1 MKKILITGVSSGLGE
16 AIVNSL
22 SKEFYIIGV
31 ARRMNMMKKKFN
43 KISNVE
49 LHKLDIAN
57 IKRLNFFLKKIKN
70 KHKDISYIINNAGFL
85 NKRLVKKINNKDFDY
100 SFRLN
105 TLSPLLIMKEFLE
118 VMKNKNFGRIINIT
132 SGAAYNCG
140 SGFSLYSASKASLNV
155 FSITAA
161 KEYEKYNIKIN
172 LLSPGPIKTEMM
184 PRAKLAP
191 NIAINSIRFLLNK
204 DKNLFTGKFVWM
216 NRLLPTSP
224 NLEGINW
231 LKAKASNKYK
241 KIFKN

>member
-16 AIVNSL
+16 VIVNSL

-31 ARRMNMMKKKFN
+31 ARRINVMKKKFN
-43 KISNVE
+43 KINNIE

-57 IKRLNFFLKKIKN
+57 IERLNLFLKKIKN
-70 KHKDISYIINNAGFL
+70 KHSNISYIINNAGFL
-85 NKRLVKKINNKDFDY
+85 NKRLIKKINNKDFDY

-118 VMKNKNFGRIINIT
+118 IMKKKNFGRIINIT
-132 SGAAYNCG
+132 SGAAYNCS

-161 KEYEKYNIKIN
+161 KEYKKYNIKIN

-184 PRAKLAP
+184 PSAKLAP
-191 NIAINSIRFLLNK
+191 NIAMNGIRFLLNK

-224 NLEGINW
+224 NFEGINW